1 MSAIAKWIRR
11 FLRDSIVV
19 RVCVFIYGAIF
30 LVGGVAL
37 TNAFFPPDSWEWLAV
52 ALGVAIMGFGVFMV
66 YTSVCGR
73 LHILE
78 KAANAVSDGGEVIG
92 VVFLAVVVF
101 AAIPIAA
108 LVKLLRSPWRHL

>member
-1 MSAIAKWIRR
+1 MSATAKWIRR

-30 LVGGVAL
+30 LAGGIAL
-37 TNAFFPPDSWEWLAV
+37 TNAFFPPESWQWLAV
-52 ALGVAIMGFGVFMV
+52 ALGVAVTGFGVFMV
-66 YTSVCGR
+66 YTSVFGR

-78 KAANAVSDGGEVIG
+78 KAANAVSDGGEVVG
-92 VVFLAVVVF
+92 VVFLAVVVL

-108 LVKLLRSPWRHL
+108 LVKLLRPPWRQH

>member
-19 RVCVFIYGAIF
+19 RVCVSIYGALF
-30 LVGGVAL
+30 VAGGIAL
-37 TNAFFPPDSWEWLAV
+37 TNAFFPPEPGEWLAV
-52 ALGVAIMGFGVFMV
+52 ALGVAILSFGLFMIYASVF
-66 YTSVCGR
+66 GR

-92 VVFLAVVVF
+92 LVLLAVVVF

-108 LVKLLRSPWRHL
+108 LVKLLRSPWRYL